1 MACGTIDGADT
12 WEQAAM
18 KIETNRHVPAA
29 CGGLICGLMVC
40 WLTCPAVA
48 DEPASEA
55 DKARAALNGTWDL
68 DSFINNGQ
76 QQELELRLNISKQDT
91 TAMLGE
97 NKVEFRMVID
107 PACTPKVIDLTYIS
121 PDSGEPQAE
130 TTLEGIYE
138 VSENKLRMCLATPQA
153 IRARPQKFESP
164 PDSQIVL
171 LTFSRIAP

>member
-1 MACGTIDGADT
+1 
-12 WEQAAM
+12 M
-18 KIETNRHVPAA
+18 KIETNPHVLAT
-29 CGGLICGLMVC
+29 CGGLLCGL
-40 WLTCPAVA
+40 LAVFFACSAMAEEPSSA
-48 DEPASEA
+48 DA

-68 DSFINNGQ
+68 DTFINNGQ
-76 QQELELRLNISKQDT
+76 QQDLELRLMISKQRT

-121 PDSGEPQAE
+121 PENGEPQAE

-153 IRARPQKFESP
+153 VRARPQKFESP
-164 PDSQIVL
+164 PDSEIVL
-171 LTFSRIAP
+171 LNFTRIAP